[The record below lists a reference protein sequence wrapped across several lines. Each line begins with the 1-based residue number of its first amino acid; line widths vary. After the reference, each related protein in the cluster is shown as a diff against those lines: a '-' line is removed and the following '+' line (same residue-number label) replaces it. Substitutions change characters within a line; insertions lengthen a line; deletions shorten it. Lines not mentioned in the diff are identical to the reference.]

1 MGSTPTPRSIVYM
14 STSLDSGDLY
24 LCLPP
29 EIRSQEELDYIE
41 QLIALQLRGIRRRID
56 LRFLADWDE
65 AIIINEIY
73 G

>member
-14 STSLDSGDLY
+14 STSLDCGDLY

-29 EIRSQEELDYIE
+29 EIRSQEEVDYIE
-41 QLIALQLRGIRRRID
+41 QLIALQLKGIRRRIE

-65 AIIINEIY
+65 AISINEIY